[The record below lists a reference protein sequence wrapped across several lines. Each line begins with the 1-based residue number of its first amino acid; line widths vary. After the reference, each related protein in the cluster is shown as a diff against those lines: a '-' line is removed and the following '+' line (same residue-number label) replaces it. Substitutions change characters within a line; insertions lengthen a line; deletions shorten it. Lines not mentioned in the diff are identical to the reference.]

1 MYIDGSPVLHV
12 VDEATR
18 FQAAKWLKNMS
29 SQHIWEALRMC
40 WIDVYLGPPDII
52 NHDAGTNFTS
62 HEFLQN
68 AQALAIE
75 TKTAPVESA
84 NSMGIVER
92 YHKPLRRAYEI
103 IKEDL
108 GTNNSLEQKAMVL
121 QMVTKATND
130 TAGYDGIVPTLL
142 VFGAFPRISNIDP
155 PAPSIAKRAA
165 AIRKAMLEV
174 SKLRAKRQVTD
185 ALRTRNGPVTSDI
198 PIGSDVL
205 VWRVHENSWNGPYK
219 ILAINGETATVQ
231 MPHGPANFRS
241 TNIKLYNHPTNANNE
256 LKIENTSSPIN
267 ADNSRRRQPVR
278 NAGLPTRY
286 QDSVYLNEESKP
298 NFSVSRRKELDG
310 LLERGVFE
318 FINVNDIPTGAR
330 IFKSRFVDQ
339 IKNAGTA
346 NAFEKSRLVV
356 QAYNDSDKKKVLT
369 QSPTIQRASQRLLL
383 CLAIYKDFNV
393 FTRDISQAYTQS
405 KSKLVRDFY
414 VHPPAELNLPDGILL
429 KVLLPLYG
437 VPEAGTHWFHT
448 YHDHHVKNL
457 NLKQS
462 KYDPCLLFSSDAL
475 VGLQTDDTLIACD
488 NNFKCKENEELQ
500 KANFAAKPLQELTKE
515 NSIIFNGAHIT
526 KTEQSIQVSQINQVK
541 KLSLLKDEDKNNY
554 VSQRARGAYISS
566 VCQPQVAFGLSFAAQ
581 IINPTKT
588 DVDRLNESLKWQ
600 KQNESKGLKY
610 VKLNGKLRLI
620 VFTDSSFANNPDLSS
635 QIGYLLILADEFD
648 NCNVIHKSW
657 T

>member
-346 NAFEKSRLVV
+346 NAFEKSRL
-356 QAYNDSDKKKVLT
+356 
-369 QSPTIQRASQRLLL
+369 
-383 CLAIYKDFNV
+383 C
-393 FTRDISQAYTQS
+393 
-405 KSKLVRDFY
+405 
-414 VHPPAELNLPDGILL
+414 
-429 KVLLPLYG
+429 
-437 VPEAGTHWFHT
+437 
-448 YHDHHVKNL
+448 
-457 NLKQS
+457 
-462 KYDPCLLFSSDAL
+462 
-475 VGLQTDDTLIACD
+475 
-488 NNFKCKENEELQ
+488 
-500 KANFAAKPLQELTKE
+500 
-515 NSIIFNGAHIT
+515 
-526 KTEQSIQVSQINQVK
+526 
-541 KLSLLKDEDKNNY
+541 
-554 VSQRARGAYISS
+554 
-566 VCQPQVAFGLSFAAQ
+566 
-581 IINPTKT
+581 
-588 DVDRLNESLKWQ
+588 
-600 KQNESKGLKY
+600 
-610 VKLNGKLRLI
+610 
-620 VFTDSSFANNPDLSS
+620 
-635 QIGYLLILADEFD
+635 
-648 NCNVIHKSW
+648 
-657 T
+657 

>member
-1 MYIDGSPVLHV
+1 MAPKLTSSFIVSDRYGHSKFHGVMIDTGAAGKSTAGYNQYLAYCRLFSSIPINESEKGAVNATFGIGSTTSIGSIIIGTPIGECEFHILKTNTPFLLSLNDMDKRGIILDNLRNILVTNNGGSIPIVRKFGHPFMMWGTMVTSTCYLTETELRTLHRRFGHPSAIKLLNLLEKAGHNDRTHRRLLEAINNNCAKCRKYTGAPMRFKFTLRDDVDFNHSIFIDVMYIDGSPVLHV

-40 WIDVYLGPPDII
+40 WIDVYLGPRDII

-121 QMVTKATND
+121 QMATKAIND

-165 AIRKAMLEV
+165 AIRKAMLVV

-205 VWRVHENSWNGPYK
+205 IWRVHENSWNGPYK

-256 LKIENTSSPIN
+256 LEIENTSSPIN

-286 QDSVYLNEESKP
+286 QDSKYLNEESKP

-346 NAFEKSRLVV
+346 NAFEKSRL
-356 QAYNDSDKKKVLT
+356 
-369 QSPTIQRASQRLLL
+369 
-383 CLAIYKDFNV
+383 C
-393 FTRDISQAYTQS
+393 
-405 KSKLVRDFY
+405 
-414 VHPPAELNLPDGILL
+414 
-429 KVLLPLYG
+429 
-437 VPEAGTHWFHT
+437 
-448 YHDHHVKNL
+448 
-457 NLKQS
+457 
-462 KYDPCLLFSSDAL
+462 
-475 VGLQTDDTLIACD
+475 
-488 NNFKCKENEELQ
+488 
-500 KANFAAKPLQELTKE
+500 
-515 NSIIFNGAHIT
+515 
-526 KTEQSIQVSQINQVK
+526 
-541 KLSLLKDEDKNNY
+541 
-554 VSQRARGAYISS
+554 
-566 VCQPQVAFGLSFAAQ
+566 
-581 IINPTKT
+581 
-588 DVDRLNESLKWQ
+588 
-600 KQNESKGLKY
+600 
-610 VKLNGKLRLI
+610 
-620 VFTDSSFANNPDLSS
+620 
-635 QIGYLLILADEFD
+635 
-648 NCNVIHKSW
+648 
-657 T
+657 